1 MTRDPVHNTMSPEI
15 AALLAGVFR
24 LILQEVKTDEDK
36 EKLAP
41 GEVGINYKTKTI
53 YVRNPY
59 TGELF
64 SDRKSTRLNSS
75 HRG

>member
-1 MTRDPVHNTMSPEI
+1 MASRVHNTMSPEI

-41 GEVGINYKTKTI
+41 GEVGIRHSNEVS
-53 YVRNPY
+53 VRD
-59 TGELF
+59 GVELTHKI
-64 SDRKSTRLNSS
+64 SRPIVGLIRMLQ
-75 HRG
+75 